1 MTSDKLRSALALY
14 AVTDRAWTH
23 NATIADQVETAIL
36 GGATLIQVREKN
48 ISPSAFETVARSIQR
63 ITKKYQIPLI
73 INDDVALAK
82 TIDAEGVHIGQND
95 QALKTAREILGP
107 KKIIGVSVQTLEQA
121 LCAEREGADY
131 LGVGAVFQ
139 TGSKAD
145 ATLVPLNTLKEI
157 CKRVSIPVVA
167 IGGIHADNMHHLYG
181 TGLSG
186 ISVISALFGADD
198 VLTAAQDLKL
208 KSKALHFK
216 APKKIL
222 TIAGS
227 DSSGGAGIQADLKT
241 IEAHGMYGMTVITA
255 LTAQNTLGVDG
266 ILEISPEFVSA
277 QLNAIYNDMPPDA
290 VKIGMVANPE
300 IIKIISDFL
309 ITHPTP
315 YVILDPVMVSTS
327 GSKLISDSA
336 RNTLVHMLMPLADCI
351 TPNIAEAELLCGFKI
366 ENEADMLRAAES
378 LSSKINTQLL
388 IKGGH
393 LKTSSND
400 LLYHK
405 GSALWFN
412 GARIEND
419 NTHGT
424 GCTLSTAIACH
435 LAATGDLELSISR
448 AKSYVTEVLSAGL
461 DIGKGSGPLWH
472 GASKHH
478 KYL

>member
-1 MTSDKLRSALALY
+1 MLFRS
-14 AVTDRAWTH
+14 
-23 NATIADQVETAIL
+23 
-36 GGATLIQVREKN
+36 
-48 ISPSAFETVARSIQR
+48 
-63 ITKKYQIPLI
+63 
-73 INDDVALAK
+73 
-82 TIDAEGVHIGQND
+82 
-95 QALKTAREILGP
+95 
-107 KKIIGVSVQTLEQA
+107 
-121 LCAEREGADY
+121 
-131 LGVGAVFQ
+131 
-139 TGSKAD
+139 
-145 ATLVPLNTLKEI
+145 
-157 CKRVSIPVVA
+157 
-167 IGGIHADNMHHLYG
+167 
-181 TGLSG
+181 
-186 ISVISALFGADD
+186 
-198 VLTAAQDLKL
+198 
-208 KSKALHFK
+208 
-216 APKKIL
+216 
-222 TIAGS
+222 
-227 DSSGGAGIQADLKT
+227 
-241 IEAHGMYGMTVITA
+241 
-255 LTAQNTLGVDG
+255 LGVDG

-435 LAATGDLELSISR
+435 LAATGDLELSI
-448 AKSYVTEVLSAGL
+448 
-461 DIGKGSGPLWH
+461 
-472 GASKHH
+472 
-478 KYL
+478 